1 MSARK
6 LTALAG
12 MALLAAT
19 ARAEEAGTPAH
30 AQQHRMHE
38 LQHREHL
45 AKANNACLAGLGVI
59 LLLAATG
66 AVLARRSKA
75 RWLICGAAL
84 ALSVLWV
91 GYWSMLTF

>member
-6 LTALAG
+6 LTALPG
-12 MALLAAT
+12 MALLAAQ
-19 ARAEEAGTPAH
+19 ARTEEASIPVH
-30 AQQHRMHE
+30 EQRHRMHE
-38 LQHREHL
+38 FQHREHL
-45 AKANNACLAGLGVI
+45 AKANNTCLAGLGII
-59 LLLAATG
+59 LLLAVTG